1 MHYYTFKPK
10 DYMSKT
16 AFLEPLED
24 LAYRRMLDHCYL
36 TEKPL
41 PSDIE
46 EIAMLIRMRS
56 HSDSIKTVLH
66 YFFELTAEGYVNDYV
81 ARELFAYQSKSLKAK
96 ASADARWKKERNK
109 IKDISAVESECESNA
124 NALRHE
130 CESNANQQPITNNHK
145 PITNIED
152 IGDSDKPTRFM
163 FKKELLS
170 LGCDGDVVEAYMALR
185 KTKKASN
192 SKIAFD
198 GLIREQQKSGLDL
211 NSVMRL
217 CVEKGWRG
225 FDASWVNK
233 PTYQTNGYQQ
243 QNNRMQEL
251 QDLSAQW
258 ESENASYQPY

>member
-41 PSDIE
+41 PEDIE

-81 ARELFAYQSKSLKAK
+81 ARELFAYHNKSLKAK
-96 ASADARWKKERNK
+96 ASADARWRKERSK
-109 IKDISAVESECESNA
+109 IKDISEIESQCESNA
-124 NALRHE
+124 NALQVE
-130 CESNANQQPITNNHK
+130 CESNANQQPLTNNDK
-145 PITNIED
+145 PLINN
-152 IGDSDKPTRFM
+152 IGDQDKPSRFV
-163 FKKELLS
+163 FGKELIRI
-170 LGCDGDVVEAYMALR
+170 GGDKNLVDEYMKHR
-185 KTKKASN
+185 KSKKASN

-198 GLIREQQKSGLDL
+198 GFIREQQKSGIDL
-211 NSVMRL
+211 NSVMRI
-217 CVEKGWRG
+217 CIERGWRG
-225 FDASWVNK
+225 FEADWLRNQNQQNTS
-233 PTYQTNGYQQ
+233 YQNQQ
-243 QNNRMQEL
+243 QNSTFNKLGVLADEWDRQ
-251 QDLSAQW
+251 
-258 ESENASYQPY
+258 NANYKPF